1 MFSSVVRQSVKV
13 LSSKRA
19 VEIITSTSRSYAINS
34 IAFGSKTGVVKFF
47 DPVKGFGFITP
58 DDGTEDVFVHQQN
71 INFSG
76 FRSLNDGEQVE
87 YDIQINEDRGGK
99 KFAANVTGPDG
110 GVPEG
115 CQRKGPG
122 RGGNSDGGRGGGGGG
137 RDGGFSRGG
146 RSNDRSGGR
155 RGGDDY

>member
-1 MFSSVVRQSVKV
+1 MF
-13 LSSKRA
+13 LF
-19 VEIITSTSRSYAINS
+19 YL
-34 IAFGSKTGVVKFF
+34 
-47 DPVKGFGFITP
+47 FI
-58 DDGTEDVFVHQQN
+58 
-71 INFSG
+71 
-76 FRSLNDGEQVE
+76 DGEQVE
-87 YDIQINEDRGGK
+87 FDIQINEDKGGK

-122 RGGNSDGGRGGGGGG
+122 RSEGGRDGGRDFGRDNGRGGG

>member
-1 MFSSVVRQSVKV
+1 MLEEIHLILIFSCV
-13 LSSKRA
+13 
-19 VEIITSTSRSYAINS
+19 I
-34 IAFGSKTGVVKFF
+34 
-47 DPVKGFGFITP
+47 
-58 DDGTEDVFVHQQN
+58 
-71 INFSG
+71 
-76 FRSLNDGEQVE
+76 DGEQVE

-122 RGGNSDGGRGGGGGG
+122 RVGNSDGGRDGGRGGG

-155 RGGDDY
+155 RGGGDDY